1 MRKAALS
8 TYVSLVDSGK
18 ELSVDELQE
27 FFSDELSQAAIQPF
41 FTAVRHVL
49 TEPY

>member
-8 TYVSLVDSGK
+8 TYVSLVDEAA
-18 ELSVDELQE
+18 ELSFNALQE
-27 FFSDELSQAAIQPF
+27 FFSDELSRAATQPF
-41 FTAVRHVL
+41 FTAVRHIL